1 MPLSL
6 ALLTAP
12 AIHTRAMVSKLGGD
26 HACMRFENT
35 CLLVHG
41 SLVVVVRSAACT
53 ALDRRQQMRARRSQP
68 RKLTGSQAVEQPSPK
83 AQRQRVIIVDPSG
96 GFLGG
101 SNREHAV
108 GQKGTM
114 GGGGSLARVSSAQD
128 GLLPVKRSLRVD
140 SNC

>member
-1 MPLSL
+1 
-6 ALLTAP
+6 
-12 AIHTRAMVSKLGGD
+12 
-26 HACMRFENT
+26 MRFENT

-114 GGGGSLARVSSAQD
+114 GGGGVTGPSVLCTGWSAACQALSPRRFQLLKGCFVHEASL
-128 GLLPVKRSLRVD
+128 
-140 SNC
+140 

>member
-1 MPLSL
+1 
-6 ALLTAP
+6 
-12 AIHTRAMVSKLGGD
+12 
-26 HACMRFENT
+26 MRFENT

-114 GGGGSLARVSSAQD
+114 GGGHWPECPLHRMVCCLSSALSASIPTAKR
-128 GLLPVKRSLRVD
+128 LLRA
-140 SNC
+140 